1 MSENSVLYRLNR
13 LDDEER
19 TFLRVLSLGNDG
31 TREHLIASSPWGRSK
46 TDAVAKRLTDRGFL
60 IVDEIRSETK
70 GRSRFVYS
78 VAGDMGYVAGVELN
92 PSGDRISISDLNGRI
107 VAQGEMAGS
116 IELPDV
122 VESLDNNLS
131 VLLKDAGI
139 PPEKVGAL
147 CIGVHGLA
155 NEREGI
161 VQRFLYHD
169 EEVSIRFADYFQ
181 KERGWRSSIGRPKH
195 LICLKEHATSY
206 IAGRKTFVNVNIGF
220 GVGLSI
226 FVQGEYYPGFSGY
239 SGEFGHVIVPGREAP
254 CYCGNRGCLR
264 TLASYKGMCNEALS
278 RLEEF
283 QREGVFT
290 PLEKDLLQDSNYE
303 VGAEHLI
310 EEAAKQEKLSVRLM
324 QDIATHVGE
333 NLASVISILNP
344 EIIIIHSNLI
354 KAGESFTAPLDAA
367 IRRNALSL
375 SLRDLTIEYL
385 GWPRFAVS
393 EGATVLALQ
402 RLLV

>member
-1 MSENSVLYRLNR
+1 MSENSVLHSLNQ

-19 TFLRVLSLGNDG
+19 TVLRVLALGNNG

-46 TDAVAKRLTDRGFL
+46 TDAIAKRLVDRGFL
-60 IVDEIRSETK
+60 IVDEIRNETK

-78 VAGDMGYVAGVELN
+78 VAANMGYVAGVELN
-92 PSGDRISISDLNGRI
+92 PSGDRISVSDLNGQI
-107 VAQGEMAGS
+107 VAQREMAGS
-116 IELPDV
+116 IEFSDV

-131 VLLKDAGI
+131 VMLKEAGI

-155 NEREGI
+155 NEREGV

-181 KERGWRSSIGRPKH
+181 EARSWQCYIGRPKH
-195 LICLKEHATSY
+195 LICLKEHANSY
-206 IAGRKTFVNVNIGF
+206 IAGQKTFVNVNIGF

-278 RLEEF
+278 RLDEF

-290 PLEKDLLQDSNYE
+290 PLETELLQDNNYE

-310 EEAAKQEKLSVRLM
+310 EQAAKHEKLSVHLM

-333 NLASVISILNP
+333 TLATVVSVLNP
-344 EIIIIHSNLI
+344 EILIIHSNLI
-354 KAGESFTAPLDAA
+354 RAGDSFTAPLDAA

-375 SLRDLTIEYL
+375 SLRDLKIEYL
-385 GWPRFAVS
+385 EWPRFAVS

>member
-1 MSENSVLYRLNR
+1 MRANTVLYSLSR

-19 TFLRVLSLGNDG
+19 TVLRVLALGSNG

-46 TDAVAKRLTDRGFL
+46 TDAIAKRLTDRGIL
-60 IVDEIRSETK
+60 IVDEIKNETK

-78 VAGDMGYVAGVELN
+78 IVAGLGYVIGVELI

-107 VAQGEMAGS
+107 VAQREMSGS
-116 IELPDV
+116 IELSDV
-122 VESLDNNLS
+122 VESLDHNLS
-131 VLLKDAGI
+131 AILDDVGI
-139 PPEKVGAL
+139 PLEKVGAL

-161 VQRFLYHD
+161 VRRFLYHD
-169 EEVSIRFADYFQ
+169 EEVSIRFADYFL
-181 KERGWRSSIGRPKH
+181 KERGWRSYIGRPKH
-195 LICLKEHATSY
+195 LICLKEHANSY
-206 IAGRKTFVNVNIGF
+206 IADRKTFVNVNIGF

-239 SGEFGHVIVPGREAP
+239 SGEFGHVILPGREAP

-278 RLEEF
+278 RLDEF

-290 PLEKDLLQDSNYE
+290 PLEKELLQDANYE

-310 EEAAKQEKLSVRLM
+310 EHAAKQEKLSVHLM
-324 QDIATHVGE
+324 QDIATHLGE
-333 NLASVISILNP
+333 TLASVVSILNP
-344 EIIIIHSNLI
+344 EILIIHSNLI
-354 KAGESFTAPLDAA
+354 NAGDSFTAPLDAA

-375 SLRDLTIEYL
+375 SLRDLRIEYL
-385 GWPRFAVS
+385 EWPRFAVS